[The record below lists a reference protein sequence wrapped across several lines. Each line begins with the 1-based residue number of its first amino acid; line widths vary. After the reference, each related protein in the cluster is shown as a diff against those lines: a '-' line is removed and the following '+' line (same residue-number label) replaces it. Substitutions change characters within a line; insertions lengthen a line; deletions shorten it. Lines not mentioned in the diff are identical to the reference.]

1 MTEREFYKLPNVN
14 SINDRMALASA
25 IYMCYN
31 TVMKM
36 YRKRIADE
44 ILAKKL
50 ASMGAVLV
58 EGPKWCGKTTTAEHI
73 AKSVLYM
80 SEPSQLDYNLMLAS
94 TDPKSLLAGETPRLI
109 DEWQLAPS
117 LWDAARFE
125 VDHRDGVGH
134 FIFTGSSVPPSLDKI
149 KHTGTGRFARLKMR
163 PMSLFESGESTGA
176 ISLQLLFDGVVQH
189 GQSTLKFD
197 DLAYLICRGG
207 WPHALELSPENALLL
222 ASEYYEAVV
231 ESDVS
236 RVDDVRRDPERIK
249 RLIRSYARHQGA
261 QASTGV
267 ICEDMRANDS
277 TSLDS
282 DTVLSYINVLKK
294 IFVVEDTLAWSPN
307 LRSKTAIR
315 TSDTRYFVDP
325 SIGVAALGLGP
336 QDFKN
341 DLNTMGL
348 LFETLCMR
356 DLRVY
361 ADALGGQVY
370 HYRDSLGLECDAVI
384 HLRNGAYGL
393 IEIKLGGD
401 QAIADGVQSLKK
413 LANRIDTT
421 RMKEPSFLAVLTGVG
436 TAAYR
441 REDGV
446 YVIPIGTLRP

>member
-1 MTEREFYKLPNVN
+1 
-14 SINDRMALASA
+14 
-25 IYMCYN
+25 
-31 TVMKM
+31 MKT
-36 YRKRIADE
+36 YRARIVDD

-73 AKSVLYM
+73 AQSVLYM
-80 SEPSQLDYNLMLAS
+80 SDPAQLEYNLMLAS
-94 TDPKSLLAGETPRLI
+94 TDPKALLAGKTPRLI
-109 DEWQLAPS
+109 DEWQLVPS

-149 KHTGTGRFARLKMR
+149 KHTGTGRFARLRMR
-163 PMSLFESGESTGA
+163 PMSLFESGDSTGV
-176 ISLQLLFDGVVQH
+176 ISLKALFEGVIQH
-189 GQSTLKFD
+189 GPSALTFD
-197 DLAYLICRGG
+197 KLAYLICRGG
-207 WPHALELSPENALLL
+207 WPHALDIPPENALDL
-222 ASEYYEAVV
+222 AFEYYEAVV

-236 RVDDVRRDPERIK
+236 RVDNVQRNPERIK
-249 RLIRSYARHQGA
+249 RLLRSYARHQGA
-261 QASTGV
+261 QASSGV
-267 ICEDMRANDS
+267 ICADMRANDA
-277 TSLDS
+277 TTLDS

-294 IFVVEDTLAWSPN
+294 IFVVEDVLAWSPN

-336 QDFKN
+336 HDFKN

-361 ADALGGQVY
+361 ADSLGGQVY
-370 HYRDSLGLECDAVI
+370 HYRDSSGLECDAVI
-384 HLRNGAYGL
+384 HLRDGSYGL
-393 IEIKLGGD
+393 VEIKLGGERG
-401 QAIADGVQSLKK
+401 IEDGVQSLKK
-413 LANRIDTT
+413 VARRLDTT

-436 TAAYR
+436 ANAYR

-446 YVIPIGTLRP
+446 YVIPVGALSA